1 MNKKFI
7 KNLTTSLLLGFMLTG
22 CGGGNV
28 TSSQNSSSE
37 EPTTSMEVS
46 SEKESE
52 EVSELPPAS
61 EIPTVSSD
69 SPVSSEEVISNEELP
84 SEEVSSEFEL
94 PEGAVT
100 LGFVEEPNLPAD
112 TFGYWNDQWWVGSSV
127 TVHQAYFYNNEATFD
142 YEYMVNSATDWGFQ
156 VFYDNTSLEVGK
168 TYILTM
174 NIYSED
180 AVKAV
185 INGTT
190 YHLVAG
196 DNSISVT
203 YVEPETGKGSISIQF
218 DKSADMRNKVVISNM
233 NWELTLSQLPAPEGV
248 VVSEPAEG
256 GHVIAF
262 AAVNGASGY
271 TVVYVDTE
279 TGQEVAREDIT
290 RPGDKMTA
298 SLEDGTYKVMVIAKG
313 DGTTSSDS
321 VLSSSF
327 AYLVVGEIEQVDPN
341 TRVEIGFGEE
351 ANLPLSEYVYWNDQ
365 WWVGSYVTV
374 HEAYM
379 YQNEIIFDY
388 EYAAESSTDWG
399 FQVFYKNATLSQGKI
414 YTLTMNIHSEDAVN
428 IKVNQQAF
436 SLVAG
441 DNEISVEYTEGGAAS
456 ASLAIQ
462 FDKSED
468 LRNLVKLTNVTW
480 TSKDGTN
487 TGGDSGNI
495 GGDVTNTNQLSSIEG
510 GVINA
515 VPEGYIFACAPVEN
529 ATGYHLQVLDSSN
542 NVVAEQDITNGGQI
556 TCTSKLPSG
565 TYSVQVKAVSD
576 GTYEDS
582 NYVVVSTN
590 FVIENEGGNTGG
602 DSGEVPGDDNNEN
615 EVISTLKAVDTTTNL
630 VFGEEGKLPADTAVY
645 WNDQWWCGSYV
656 TVHSAYQTGKDIT
669 IDYEYAAESSTDWG
683 LQVFYDNTEL
693 TVGETYVV
701 TMNIHSEDASK
712 VKVNG
717 SFFDLVAGD
726 NEITVEYNET
736 ATTYGSL
743 SMQFDKSE
751 DLRNTIKI
759 SNVTWTSPSTDNNS
773 GSSGGEVVDGTPIN
787 LDLTKTKMVGAGIHV
802 YFADKPAVNVGD
814 INVTI
819 VSFDSEEYATYES
832 NVMNGGVKKIHYIQD
847 TGFFLFE
854 IANGFPDGSDVEIVV
869 NISYTLNEVTYSST
883 LTFVGNV
890 LQ

>member
-1 MNKKFI
+1 MNKKLI
-7 KNLTTSLLLGFMLTG
+7 KSLTASLLLGFMLTG

-61 EIPTVSSD
+61 ETPTVSSN
-69 SPVSSEEVISNEELP
+69 SPVSSEEVISNEELS

-190 YHLVAG
+190 YRLVAG

-203 YVEPETGKGSISIQF
+203 YVEPDAGNGSISIQF

-271 TVVYVDTE
+271 TVVYVDTK

-351 ANLPLSEYVYWNDQ
+351 ANLPLNEYVYWNDQ
-365 WWVGSYVTV
+365 WWVGSSVTV

-399 FQVFYKNATLSQGKI
+399 FQVFYKNAALSQGKT
-414 YTLTMNIHSEDAVN
+414 YFLSMNINSEDAVN
-428 IKVNQQAF
+428 IRLNNQSF

-441 DNEISVEYTEGGAAS
+441 DNEISVEYIEGGAAA
-456 ASLAIQ
+456 ASLAMQ
-462 FDKSED
+462 LDKSAD
-468 LRNLVKLTNVTW
+468 LRNVVKLTNVTW
-480 TSKDGTN
+480 TSKDGT
-487 TGGDSGNI
+487 G
-495 GGDVTNTNQLSSIEG
+495 
-510 GVINA
+510 
-515 VPEGYIFACAPVEN
+515 
-529 ATGYHLQVLDSSN
+529 
-542 NVVAEQDITNGGQI
+542 NGGN
-556 TCTSKLPSG
+556 S
-565 TYSVQVKAVSD
+565 
-576 GTYEDS
+576 
-582 NYVVVSTN
+582 
-590 FVIENEGGNTGG
+590 GNTGG
-602 DSGEVPGDDNNEN
+602 DTGEVP
-615 EVISTLKAVDTTTNL
+615 
-630 VFGEEGKLPADTAVY
+630 
-645 WNDQWWCGSYV
+645 
-656 TVHSAYQTGKDIT
+656 
-669 IDYEYAAESSTDWG
+669 
-683 LQVFYDNTEL
+683 
-693 TVGETYVV
+693 
-701 TMNIHSEDASK
+701 
-712 VKVNG
+712 
-717 SFFDLVAGD
+717 
-726 NEITVEYNET
+726 
-736 ATTYGSL
+736 
-743 SMQFDKSE
+743 
-751 DLRNTIKI
+751 
-759 SNVTWTSPSTDNNS
+759 
-773 GSSGGEVVDGTPIN
+773 GGEVVDGTPIN

-802 YFADKPAVNVGD
+802 YFADKPQINVGD

-819 VSFDSEEYATYES
+819 VSFESTQFAAYVS
-832 NVMNGGVKKIHYIQD
+832 NVINGGVKKIHYIQD